1 MSARK
6 RLSAS
11 WMLVGLLILLVA
23 ILLVIGLF
31 AVSYRLGLALLIGA
45 GAALLILGGL
55 VPLFRGQRSTRPR
68 TALMLGLLGVLV
80 VAAAAVFAVPLLLQR
95 SGAIGPQAP
104 AGEGPAESEGGAP
117 RLAVSEYRV
126 VVLPGDERLKQLEVF
141 EEITADVYLGTDLLA
156 DGMVFSLPPRTVEA
170 VPGGFL
176 LAEARLDP
184 PGTIEV
190 SLSDGSPASGVVC
203 SPRCPLTRVEL
214 RDFPRQ
220 AFFAARDA
228 GPVEIAPYL
237 DTEIVRWSVADAAPG
252 IVFAFMPPP
261 FQHLRPL
268 LAPLVGASDAEE
280 WVVGLIGVI
289 GTIVMA
295 PLIRPILTELFEEG
309 LTRFLRRLLGLD
321 KERSTAARR

>member
-1 MSARK
+1 MSAGR
-6 RLSAS
+6 RPSAL
-11 WMLVGLLILLVA
+11 WMLAGLLSLLAV

-31 AVSYRLGLALLIGA
+31 AVSYRQGLALLIGA
-45 GAALLILGGL
+45 GTALLMLGAL
-55 VPLFRGQRSTRPR
+55 VPLFRSRRSARRR
-68 TALMLGLLGVLV
+68 TALVVGLIGLLV
-80 VAAAAVFAVPLLLQR
+80 VAAAALIASSFLLQ
-95 SGAIGPQAP
+95 SGGAGPQAP
-104 AGEGPAESEGGAP
+104 AGEEPAESEGGAH
-117 RLAVSEYRV
+117 RLAVREYRV

-141 EEITADVYLGTDLLA
+141 EEITADVYLGADLLA
-156 DGMVFSLPPRTVEA
+156 AGMVFSLPPRTVEA

-176 LAEARLDP
+176 LAEARLDS
-184 PGTIEV
+184 PGVFEV
-190 SLSDGSPASGVVC
+190 SLSDGSPASGIVC
-203 SPRCPLTRVEL
+203 NPRCPLTRVEL

-237 DTEIVRWSVADAAPG
+237 DTEIVRWSVTDAAPG
-252 IVFAFMPPP
+252 IVFAFMQPP